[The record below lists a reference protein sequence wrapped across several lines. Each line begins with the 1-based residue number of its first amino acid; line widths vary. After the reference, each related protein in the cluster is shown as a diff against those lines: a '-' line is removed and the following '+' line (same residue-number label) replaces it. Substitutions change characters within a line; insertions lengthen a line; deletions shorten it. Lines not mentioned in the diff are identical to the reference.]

1 MKNSEKL
8 KVAFENYFKA
18 LNELNSLGVTKNK
31 KDFTS
36 QLGEWFVETLYDGK
50 RSENGIEKY
59 WDIDSLLGK
68 IQVKT
73 HAKASSTKAR
83 WSAIKYDVD
92 SNVDYVVIVVFTED
106 FKLREFYKIPWKE
119 CLDLIRRNKDRDVLM
134 WDHLK
139 EFCIEIDQLPKQ
151 EIVGLFKV

>member
-1 MKNSEKL
+1 MNHSETL
-8 KVAFENYFKA
+8 KIAFENYFKA
-18 LNELNSLGVTKNK
+18 LNELTTLGITQNK

-36 QLGEWFVETLYDGK
+36 QLGEWLVETLFDGK

-59 WDIDSLLGK
+59 QDIDSPFGK

-73 HAKASSTKAR
+73 HAKANSTKAR

-106 FKLREFYKIPWKE
+106 FKLREFY
-119 CLDLIRRNKDRDVLM
+119 
-134 WDHLK
+134 
-139 EFCIEIDQLPKQ
+139 QLFLTIKP
-151 EIVGLFKV
+151 FKKN